1 MSELKVH
8 RFITTDEL
16 FPQANAGV
24 LYYKKSEADK
34 VFAAK
39 DEEIARLDDLAHA
52 HNIELLRKE
61 NLIEE
66 KDAEIRRLKRALDAA
81 AEI

>member
-1 MSELKVH
+1 MSELKA
-8 RFITTDEL
+8 FI
-16 FPQANAGV
+16 V
-24 LYYKKSEADK
+24 LYDGKFIRAYKESEADK